1 MNAQSI
7 RAIPDDNLALP
18 VSITLKTGGSGSGFY
33 LRGKKFIYLVTAK
46 HVLFDL
52 RTEILTA
59 DSADIVSY
67 QKDPAIFSPTTFSID
82 LKALHVSGKIKHKGR
97 DIVAVQIGEYK
108 HLSKDDNPISF
119 FHEITS
125 KDKYL
130 NIVAAELSGLTKFE
144 GVAITEDVFI
154 SGYPKSIGIG
164 HNQFDYERP
173 LFRRGVV
180 AGLNYPNK
188 SIILDCIVYPGNSG
202 GPVIQVENLA
212 DGSRKITVIGIVI
225 QLIPFSGS
233 WINNQ
238 FVHSDT
244 SFTNSGYSVAE
255 SIDSV
260 LDLLGDDA

>member
-18 VSITLKTGGSGSGFY
+18 VSITLKTGGYGSGFY

-52 RTEILTA
+52 HTGALVS
-59 DSADIVSY
+59 DCVDIISY
-67 QKDPAIFSPTTFSID
+67 QNDPPNFSPATFSID
-82 LKALHVSGKIKHKGR
+82 LKALHTIGKIKYKDR

-108 HLSKDDNPISF
+108 HISKDVNPITF
-119 FHEITS
+119 FNEITA
-125 KDKYL
+125 KAKHL
-130 NIVAAELSGLTKFE
+130 NIVTAELTGLTKFE

-173 LFRRGVV
+173 LFRKGVV

-212 DGSRKITVIGIVI
+212 DGSRKFSVIGIVI
-225 QLIPFSGS
+225 ELIPFSGS

-238 FVHSDT
+238 FVHSNT

-255 SIDSV
+255 SMDFV
-260 LDLLGDDA
+260 LGLLGDDA